1 MKRLILGGCFVLL
14 LAACSSEPAS
24 GGVPWGPNDIAP
36 ELYGQPY
43 TGSKVYFAPARA
55 VEKLEE
61 VRVAEM
67 HVIVKLAG
75 KQEHYQNPDGT
86 FNLELWKAQ
95 VDRYRDVP
103 FDGFVADGT
112 IVAHQIVSEAK
123 APDQFGGTVIPND
136 VLDEM
141 AAYSLSIW
149 PAMATLVREDAV
161 DLEEEAAGP
170 DEPWPGGWTWKHL
183 DAASSRYSARKGQPA
198 RYARTEQASADRQE
212 LALAMG
218 LNVLSGGDGSSG
230 IRSPEK
236 DDAWA
241 MSPRELRT
249 YTKELL
255 EHSEACAFE
264 MWKYFP
270 RAAYFEKR
278 RIVRAMKRAGA
289 IAAAAPTYTCAAPR

>member
-1 MKRLILGGCFVLL
+1 MKRSIVWAIAAILLIGGTVP
-14 LAACSSEPAS
+14 AAAD
-24 GGVPWGPNDIAP
+24 VPFGPNDLTP
-36 ELYGQPY
+36 RLYGHPY
-43 TGSKVYFAPARA
+43 TGTKLYFIPARA
-55 VEKLEE
+55 VRRL
-61 VRVAEM
+61 RQARRAGM
-67 HVIVKLAG
+67 RVIVKLAG
-75 KQEHYQNPDGT
+75 SQEHYRRPDGS
-86 FNLELWKAQ
+86 FSLRKWKAR
-95 VDRYRDVP
+95 VDEYRDAGLEE
-103 FDGFVADGT
+103 FIEDGT
-112 IVAHQIVSEAK
+112 IVAHQLVSEAK
-123 APDQFGGTVIPND
+123 ADDQWSGTVIPND

-183 DAASSRYSARKGQPA
+183 DAASSRYSARKGHTA
-198 RYARTEQASADRQE
+198 RYARREQASADRQE

-278 RIVRAMKRAGA
+278 RIVRAMKRAAA